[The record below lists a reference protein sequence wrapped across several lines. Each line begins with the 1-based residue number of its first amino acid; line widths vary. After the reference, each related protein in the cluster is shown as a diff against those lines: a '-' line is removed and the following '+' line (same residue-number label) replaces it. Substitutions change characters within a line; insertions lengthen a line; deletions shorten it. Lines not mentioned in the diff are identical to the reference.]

1 MRSKADESDR
11 VRTLTGK
18 EIELDIEADY
28 KVRFYLSTSHAT
40 ALALHFWCLS
50 RHALDWM
57 AAGSERG
64 HGEGA
69 IGRHEHREHRLIS
82 IRSPG

>member
-1 MRSKADESDR
+1 MRSKADASDR

-57 AAGSERG
+57 MAESDCDHG
-64 HGEGA
+64 HGT
-69 IGRHEHREHRLIS
+69 IGRHARREHRLTS
-82 IRSPG
+82 H